1 MIYTSTNVSV
11 GWDGKAK
18 GGNDIAQQDV
28 YTWKVELN
36 DIFKKHHSYI
46 GHITL
51 LK

>member
-1 MIYTSTNVSV
+1 MIFTSSDVRK

-18 GGNDIAQQDV
+18 NGSDFAKQDV
-28 YTWKVELN
+28 YTWKVELD